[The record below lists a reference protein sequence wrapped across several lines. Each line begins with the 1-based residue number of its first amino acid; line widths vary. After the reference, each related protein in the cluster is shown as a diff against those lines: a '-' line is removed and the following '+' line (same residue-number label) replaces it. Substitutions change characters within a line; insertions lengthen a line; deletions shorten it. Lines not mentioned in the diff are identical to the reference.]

1 MKIVRQ
7 RKPEMRMEM
16 SPLIDCIFQLLI
28 FFMLSSTFLTPS
40 IPLTLPTA
48 EAGEA
53 PQAQQIIITLDAEG
67 QVYLNK
73 QSSSFEELG
82 VELRAL
88 LRESESRVVTIR
100 ADRQMTYQHFIRA
113 LDIAR
118 SSGAEHVNIAH
129 SRD

>member
-1 MKIVRQ
+1 
-7 RKPEMRMEM
+7 MRMEM

-48 EAGEA
+48 EAGET
-53 PQAQQIIITLDAEG
+53 PQGQQIIITLDAEG

-73 QSSSFEELG
+73 QQSSFEQLG
-82 VELRAL
+82 VQLRAL
-88 LRESESRVVTIR
+88 LLESESRVVTIR
-100 ADRQMTYQHFIRA
+100 ADQQMTYQHFIRA